1 MLMWYMKWS
10 MQDTMIKQIINA
22 IKKVF
27 RTIGKFVIQGYTSVY
42 KWYATKDL
50 TNFDQGTKLGQVK
63 KLRLVLN

>member
-10 MQDTMIKQIINA
+10 MQDTMIKQITNA

-27 RTIGKFVIQGYTSVY
+27 KTIDKLDLEDYISVY
-42 KWYATKDL
+42 GWYATKDL

-63 KLRLVLN
+63 KLRSVLN